1 MPEERIISKY
11 RGKNPGPL
19 LIVFGGMHGNEP
31 AGIKAI
37 EMMAQMLEV
46 EPITNLDFE
55 YNGTFLGMIGNL
67 QAYHKNQRFIKQDLN
82 RSFTKKNLEIVER
95 EPESALK
102 DEFLEIKQ
110 ILKVVRQ
117 TINEVNPDKVIVL
130 DLHTTS
136 SFGGI
141 FTITPDDPES
151 LRIAVELHAPV
162 IKGMLKGIKGSTLH
176 YFTKENFGV
185 EMIPVTFESGQ
196 HNEKLS
202 INRAIAA
209 ITNCMRTIGSVSPE
223 HVENQ
228 HDKLL
233 IEHSKNLPKVSELI
247 SKHNVNEG
255 DNFMMHPNYNNF
267 QRIQSGEVIAE
278 DNEGPIEAPE
288 DALLLMPLYQTQ
300 GEDGFFL
307 IKKLEY

>member
-1 MPEERIISKY
+1 MHAHRILTKH
-11 RGKNPGPL
+11 RGNNPGPL

-37 EMMAQMLEV
+37 EMMAKMLAV
-46 EPITNLDFE
+46 EPNTNPDFE
-55 YNGTFLGMIGNL
+55 YNGTFLGLIGNL
-67 QAYHKNQRFIKQDLN
+67 QAYHKGQRFISKDLN
-82 RSFTKKNLEIVER
+82 RSFTKENIKIVENT
-95 EPESALK
+95 PEAELQ
-102 DEFLEIKQ
+102 DELLEIKQ
-110 ILKVVRQ
+110 ILQIVRETIEEVKPEKVV
-117 TINEVNPDKVIVL
+117 VL

-151 LRIAVELHAPV
+151 LRIAIELHAPV
-162 IKGMLKGIKGSTLH
+162 IKGMLNGIKGSTLH
-176 YFTKENFGV
+176 YFTKENFDIDMV
-185 EMIPVTFESGQ
+185 PVTFESGQ
-196 HNEKLS
+196 HAENLS

-209 ITNCMRTIGSVSPE
+209 ITNCMRTIGSVSPQ

-228 HDKLL
+228 HDALL

-247 SKHNVNEG
+247 SKHNISEG
-255 DNFMMHPNYNNF
+255 DDFMMNPNYKNF
-267 QRIQSGEVIAE
+267 QRIQSGEIIAV
-278 DNEGPIEAPE
+278 DNKGPIGAPE
-288 DALLLMPLYQTQ
+288 DALLLMPLYQSQ

>member
-1 MPEERIISKY
+1 MPSKRIISKY
-11 RGKNPGPL
+11 KGVNPGPL

-31 AGIKAI
+31 AGIRAI
-37 EMMAQMLEV
+37 EMMGRMLII
-46 EPITNLDFE
+46 EPITNPEFQ
-55 YNGTFLGMIGNL
+55 YNGTFLGLIGNL
-67 QAYHKNQRFIKQDLN
+67 QAYRKKQRFIKKDLN
-82 RSFTKKNLEIVER
+82 RSFTKENIEIVESK
-95 EPESALK
+95 PEEELE
-102 DEFLEIKQ
+102 DELLEIKQ
-110 ILKVVRQ
+110 ILQVVRE
-117 TINEVNPDKVIVL
+117 TIEEVKPEKVIVL

-141 FTITPDDPES
+141 FTIATDDPES
-151 LRIAVELHAPV
+151 LKIAIELHAPV
-162 IKGMLKGIKGSTLH
+162 IKGMLNGIKGTTLH
-176 YFTKENFGV
+176 YFTKENFG
-185 EMIPVTFESGQ
+185 IDITPVTFESGQ
-196 HNEKLS
+196 HDEKLS

-228 HDKLL
+228 HDTLL

-247 SKHNVNEG
+247 STHVINEG
-255 DNFMMHPNYNNF
+255 DNFKMLPNYKNF
-267 QRIQSGEVIAE
+267 QRIQSGEIIAK
-278 DNEGPIEAPE
+278 DIAGPIEAPE

>member
-1 MPEERIISKY
+1 MHSERIITKY
-11 RGKNPGPL
+11 RGTNPGPL

-31 AGIKAI
+31 AGIEAI
-37 EMMAQMLEV
+37 DMMAKMLEV
-46 EPITNLDFE
+46 EPITNPDFQ
-55 YNGTFLGMIGNL
+55 YNGTFLGVIGNL
-67 QAYHKNQRFIKQDLN
+67 QAYKKNQRFISKDLN
-82 RSFTKKNLEIVER
+82 RSFTAENIQIIENTPEIQ
-95 EPESALK
+95 LK
-102 DEFLEIKQ
+102 DELLEIKQ
-110 ILKVVRQ
+110 ILQVVRK
-117 TINEVNPDKVIVL
+117 TIDEVRPEKVIVL

-136 SFGGI
+136 SYGGI
-141 FTITPDDPES
+141 FTITTDDPES

-162 IKGMLKGIKGSTLH
+162 IKGMLRGIKGTTLH

-185 EMIPVTFESGQ
+185 DMIPVTFESGQ
-196 HNEKLS
+196 HEEKLS

-228 HDKLL
+228 HDTLL

-247 SKHNVNEG
+247 SKHSIAE
-255 DNFMMHPNYNNF
+255 DDQFAMQPNYKNF
-267 QRIQSGEVIAE
+267 QRIQSGEVIAR
-278 DNEGPIEAPE
+278 DSNGPIEAPE
-288 DALLLMPLYQTQ
+288 DALLLMPLYQSQ

>member
-1 MPEERIISKY
+1 MPEERIISKF

-37 EMMAQMLEV
+37 EMMAQMLVV
-46 EPITNLDFE
+46 EPITNPDFE
-55 YNGTFLGMIGNL
+55 YNGTFLGIIGNL
-67 QAYHKNQRFIKQDLN
+67 QAYRKSQRFIKQDLN
-82 RSFTKKNLEIVER
+82 RSFTKENLKIVESSL
-95 EPESALK
+95 ESELK
-102 DEFLEIKQ
+102 DELLEIKQ

-117 TINEVNPDKVIVL
+117 TIDEVKPERVIVL

-162 IKGMLKGIKGSTLH
+162 IKGMLNGIKGSTLH
-176 YFTKENFGV
+176 YFTRENFDI

-196 HNEKLS
+196 HNEDLS

-233 IEHSKNLPKVSELI
+233 IEHSKDLPKVSELI
-247 SKHNVNEG
+247 SKHNISEG
-255 DNFMMHPNYNNF
+255 DNFTMHPNYKNF
-267 QRIQSGEVIAE
+267 QRIQSGEIIAE
-278 DNEGPIEAPE
+278 DKEGPIEAPE